1 MMNYANSKDNT
12 GCFVTTDIV
21 TKKQVIEIRFMF
33 FNKF

>member
-1 MMNYANSKDNT
+1 MNYANSKDNT

-21 TKKQVIEIRFMF
+21 TKKEAIEICFMF